1 MDKNEK
7 SPRFTRNVTMDF
19 LISSLQ
25 RVKTKYNFSGTEDIV
40 GAMVI
45 DSDSDEEY
53 PYGTLL
59 LRLRE
64 PSKDSTNEYRIGTL
78 SIAPEKLN
86 ELLN

>member
-7 SPRFTRNVTMDF
+7 PRFTRNITMDF

-25 RVKTKYNFSGTEDIV
+25 RIKAKYNFSGNEDIV

-45 DSDSDEEY
+45 DSDRDEEY

-64 PSKDSTNEYRIGTL
+64 PSRESNDEYRIGTL